1 MNRFGRN
8 THFILLSVLFTLA
21 LSTTAFS
28 QTSRERNAKKSR
40 AAAAQSDKAARVF
53 SQIMN
58 TREKS
63 IPRDLL
69 DRADAVILHHASGT
83 RWNGISLKP
92 ISVQPVF
99 YIRPPEYVTREIAE
113 FVEARLPKNGV
124 PAASSVSA

>member
-1 MNRFGRN
+1 MNRFGRI

-53 SQIMN
+53 SQIMA
-58 TREKS
+58 TRERS

-69 DRADAVILHHASGT
+69 DMTATA
-83 RWNGISLKP
+83 N
-92 ISVQPVF
+92 
-99 YIRPPEYVTREIAE
+99 PEPRELSWSSMLLAY
-113 FVEARLPKNGV
+113 ARRRRRFM
-124 PAASSVSA
+124 